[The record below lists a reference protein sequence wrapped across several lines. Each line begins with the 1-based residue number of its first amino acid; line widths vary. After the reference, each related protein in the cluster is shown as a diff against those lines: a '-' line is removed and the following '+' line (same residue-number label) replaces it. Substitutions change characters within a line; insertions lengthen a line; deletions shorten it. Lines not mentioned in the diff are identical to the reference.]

1 MAVVSLQQ
9 NFLGTKRAIRGLV
22 PESVALSLRFCRG
35 QSVSA
40 NNKNDRER
48 VIDENLKKV
57 FGETLEEG
65 IPDRFKNLLDQLRE
79 QDNSKGASS

>member
-1 MAVVSLQQ
+1 M
-9 NFLGTKRAIRGLV
+9 
-22 PESVALSLRFCRG
+22 
-35 QSVSA
+35 SA

>member
-1 MAVVSLQQ
+1 M
-9 NFLGTKRAIRGLV
+9 
-22 PESVALSLRFCRG
+22 VANS
-35 QSVSA
+35 
-40 NNKNDRER
+40 KDDRER

-79 QDNSKGASS
+79 QDKSKGASS